1 MTSPPQH
8 PPRNRIVITT
18 ACSKGEMSWA
28 HHANGAVRRP
38 PSRRSSA
45 SYRAPRSHRS
55 GTISTL
61 DGTIPN
67 NIGEIDHLIIDKVSG
82 RVAYAVM
89 SFGGFMVLEPG
100 NGQGFVQPT
109 RSASRPAPPPDSCPF
124 MYFPLLV
131 SIRTGPKLRTQRDIV
146 GSRSAIRVL
155 LHNWGTSYFSSDC
168 WARRNGLAW
177 GLIHDHLGIDWP
189 TDFFTDLRRVWGVA
203 ERSGGSPDRL

>member
-100 NGQGFVQPT
+100 NGQGSVQPT
-109 RSASRPAPPPDSCPF
+109 RSASRPAPRQIAALSCISHF
-124 MYFPLLV
+124 L
-131 SIRTGPKLRTQRDIV
+131 SQSG
-146 GSRSAIRVL
+146 RVQSCARKEIL
-155 LHNWGTSYFSSDC
+155 
-168 WARRNGLAW
+168 WAR
-177 GLIHDHLGIDWP
+177 
-189 TDFFTDLRRVWGVA
+189 DLRSVSCCIIG
-203 ERSGGSPDRL
+203 ERHTFRRIAGLEGMA